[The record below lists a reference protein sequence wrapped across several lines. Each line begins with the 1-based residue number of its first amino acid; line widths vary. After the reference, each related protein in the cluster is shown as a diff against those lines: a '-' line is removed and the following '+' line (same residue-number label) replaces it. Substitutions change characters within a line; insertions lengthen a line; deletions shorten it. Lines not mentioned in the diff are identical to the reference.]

1 MIRSM
6 ILLSLLALHSDI
18 FLWQESLNSKFK
30 ASPSENKGTSCSFTD
45 LDKSFVCLLL
55 LLQIARL
62 LENERLHWYDEQ

>member
-18 FLWQESLNSKFK
+18 FLWQEFSNSKFK
-30 ASPSENKGTSCSFTD
+30 TSPSENKGTSCSITD